1 MPHDAEARGTQSMG
15 LVLDSSFDGFGLGPA
30 ESLVERVAL
39 CRSTRAI
46 NNSAMPME
54 AILVPEC
61 GNSIGHRL

>member
-1 MPHDAEARGTQSMG
+1 MPHDAEARGTRGMG
-15 LVLDSSFDGFGLGPA
+15 LVLDSSFDGFGLRPA